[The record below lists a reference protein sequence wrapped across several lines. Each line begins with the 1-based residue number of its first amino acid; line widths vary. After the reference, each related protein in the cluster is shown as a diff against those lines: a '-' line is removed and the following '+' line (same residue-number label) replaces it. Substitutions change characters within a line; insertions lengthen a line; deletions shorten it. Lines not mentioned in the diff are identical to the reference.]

1 MRNAHRSSAF
11 APLTGRNTHPDLR
24 VNELRSQLTRW
35 RTIMINFTKVTAALV
50 LGVALAGATPALAA
64 QRIHHSGLNAR
75 AQAVQSEQALP
86 GVEGVSGSRAKA
98 IQDCMG
104 TSGKF
109 SQSTWGNTQV
119 QLYRSCMAG
128 HGEVE

>member
-1 MRNAHRSSAF
+1 
-11 APLTGRNTHPDLR
+11 
-24 VNELRSQLTRW
+24 
-35 RTIMINFTKVTAALV
+35 MINFTNITAALV
-50 LGVALAGATPALAA
+50 LGVALASATPALAA
-64 QRIHHSGLNAR
+64 QRIHHPGHAAR

-128 HGEVE
+128 HGEME

>member
-1 MRNAHRSSAF
+1 
-11 APLTGRNTHPDLR
+11 
-24 VNELRSQLTRW
+24 
-35 RTIMINFTKVTAALV
+35 MINFTKVTAALV

-64 QRIHHSGLNAR
+64 QRINHPGFNAR

-109 SQSTWGNTQV
+109 SQTTWGNTSI

>member
-1 MRNAHRSSAF
+1 M
-11 APLTGRNTHPDLR
+11 T
-24 VNELRSQLTRW
+24 
-35 RTIMINFTKVTAALV
+35 MINFRNVTATLV
-50 LGVALAGATPALAA
+50 LGLALASASPALAA
-64 QRIHHSGLNAR
+64 QRSYHPGHDAR
-75 AQAVQSEQALP
+75 AQAVQSEHAIP
-86 GVEGVSGSRAKA
+86 GAEGVTGSRAKA

-109 SQSTWGNTQV
+109 SQSSWGNTQV

>member
-1 MRNAHRSSAF
+1 
-11 APLTGRNTHPDLR
+11 
-24 VNELRSQLTRW
+24 
-35 RTIMINFTKVTAALV
+35 MINFRNVTAAVV
-50 LGVALAGATPALAA
+50 LGIALAGATPALAA
-64 QRIHHSGLNAR
+64 QRIHHPGHAAR

-98 IQDCMG
+98 IEDCMG

-109 SQSTWGNTQV
+109 SQHSWGNTQI

-128 HGEVE
+128 HGEAE

>member
-1 MRNAHRSSAF
+1 
-11 APLTGRNTHPDLR
+11 
-24 VNELRSQLTRW
+24 
-35 RTIMINFTKVTAALV
+35 MINFTKVTAALV

-64 QRIHHSGLNAR
+64 QRIHHPGLNAR

-109 SQSTWGNTQV
+109 SQTTWGNTSI

>member
-1 MRNAHRSSAF
+1 
-11 APLTGRNTHPDLR
+11 
-24 VNELRSQLTRW
+24 
-35 RTIMINFTKVTAALV
+35 MINFTNITAALV
-50 LGVALAGATPALAA
+50 LGVALASASPALAA
-64 QRIHHSGLNAR
+64 QRIHHPGHAAR

-86 GVEGVSGSRAKA
+86 GVEGVTGSRAKA

-104 TSGKF
+104 SSGKF
-109 SQSTWGNTQV
+109 SQSTWGNMSI